1 STGNFDIFK
10 TYQPTQESNL
20 FSQILVSQQ
29 VFIYITA
36 DGCAFYS
43 IPNPMQHPFL
53 NLLELSYRVF
63 IFRAKLHF
71 FLSFSTEF
79 VLIR

>member
-1 STGNFDIFK
+1 H
-10 TYQPTQESNL
+10 

-29 VFIYITA
+29 VFICITA

-53 NLLELSYRVF
+53 NLFDLFDRVY

-71 FLSFSTEF
+71 FLYFSTEF